1 VEVPEVIRSPKNG
14 RLLAAAQVRS
24 GKDKSRVLLEG
35 IRVLGE
41 VLEAGLAVEWVLF
54 DAERRDEHLLA
65 VLAKAQQ
72 KEVECVPCEPSLLQ
86 ELGDLDSPAGVLAVA
101 TRPTADLEMVIA
113 EAGLL
118 LVAAGVQDP
127 GNLGAM
133 VRVAAGLG
141 AHGVVTFQG
150 GVSVYHPRAIR
161 GASGTTFRIP
171 VADGVAAEDFFAA
184 ADQAGLA
191 CWASASGGEDP
202 RTVEFSG
209 PAAILL
215 GGEGRGLAETWT
227 QACAGTLGI
236 PLQRGVESL
245 NVATA
250 AAVLIHSLVA
260 GGKKT

>member
-1 VEVPEVIRSPKNG
+1 MEVPEVIRSPQNS
-14 RLLAAAQVRS
+14 RLRTAAQVRT
-24 GKDKSRVLLEG
+24 GKDKSRVLVEG
-35 IRVLGE
+35 IRVLGD

-65 VLAKAQQ
+65 VLAKAQP
-72 KEVECVPCEPSLLQ
+72 KAAECVPCEPSLLQ

-101 TRPTADLEMVIA
+101 TRPTADLETVMA

-141 AHGVVTFQG
+141 AQGVVTFEG
-150 GVSVYHPRAIR
+150 GVSVFHPRAIR
-161 GASGTTFRIP
+161 GASGATFRIP
-171 VADGVAAEDFFAA
+171 VADGVAAEDFFVAA
-184 ADQAGLA
+184 AKAGLA
-191 CWASASGGEDP
+191 CWATDSSGENP
-202 RTVEFSG
+202 ATVGVDG
-209 PAAILL
+209 PIALLL
-215 GGEGRGLAETWT
+215 GEEGRGLAESWT
-227 QACAGTLGI
+227 QACAGTLRI

-250 AAVLIHSLVA
+250 AAVLIYSLVA
-260 GGKKT
+260 KGEKI